1 VSLAYAPAAFHGR
14 TVLRTGFGI
23 LHGDGQPDDQNLPI
37 ANDVQRFNLTRIG
50 SPIFRTPSIHS

>member
-23 LHGDGQPDDQNLPI
+23 LHGDGQLDDQNLP
-37 ANDVQRFNLTRIG
+37 
-50 SPIFRTPSIHS
+50 SPMTSSVST